1 MVLPSSDLPDPGPR
15 RVLIAGAS
23 GVGKTSV
30 ARRVE
35 QVAGLPHTEI
45 DALFHGPN
53 WTMLPE
59 FVESVEAFTTEERWV
74 TEWQYA
80 TQLGDLLTSRADTLV
95 LLDYSVATHMW
106 RLVRRTLRRRLRRIE
121 LWNGNVEP
129 PLHTIVTDP
138 EHIIRWG
145 WKGRAKLRRRVD
157 AAERSWPNL
166 RVVRLRSQ
174 AEANEWLLGLRRP
187 SLNG

>member
-1 MVLPSSDLPDPGPR
+1 MPDRLDPPPR
-15 RVLIAGAS
+15 RVLVAGAS

-30 ARRVE
+30 ARRIE
-35 QVAGLPHTEI
+35 QRLGLPHTEI

-53 WTMLPE
+53 WTMLPG
-59 FVESVEAFTTEERWV
+59 FVESVEAFSAEERWV

-95 LLDYSVATHMW
+95 LLDYSVATHMS
-106 RLVRRTLRRRLRRIE
+106 RLVRRTLRRRLWRIE

-129 PLHTIVTDP
+129 PLHTILTDP
-138 EHIIRWG
+138 EHIVRWG
-145 WKGRAKLRRRVD
+145 WKGRARVRRRTD
-157 AAERSWPNL
+157 AAGQAWPTL

-174 AEANEWLLGLRRP
+174 GETDEWLRKL
-187 SLNG
+187 